1 MSFWRSGSA
10 ARDAPAQVA
19 AINKSLAVIEF
30 NLDGTIITA
39 NQNFLDVM
47 GYRLDEIKGKHH
59 SMFVTEMRDSE
70 RYRSFWASLD
80 RGEYQAGEYKRV
92 GRNGR

>member
-1 MSFWRSGSA
+1 
-10 ARDAPAQVA
+10 
-19 AINKSLAVIEF
+19 
-30 NLDGTIITA
+30 
-39 NQNFLDVM
+39 
-47 GYRLDEIKGKHH
+47 
-59 SMFVTEMRDSE
+59 MFVTEMRDSE